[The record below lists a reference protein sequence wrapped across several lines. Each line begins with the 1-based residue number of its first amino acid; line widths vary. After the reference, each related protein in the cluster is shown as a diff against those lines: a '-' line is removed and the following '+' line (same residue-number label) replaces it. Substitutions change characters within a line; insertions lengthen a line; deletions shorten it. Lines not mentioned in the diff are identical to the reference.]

1 VQAKPNA
8 LDIVVLASR
17 FVLEHSPVHAPEHD
31 EFAAQSIWHGK
42 CSFNCFL
49 YFFARASSF

>member
-1 VQAKPNA
+1 MQAKPNA